1 MKIVLEH
8 LTKKFPARGKKGE
21 EVTAVSDF
29 TFEIPDGSPHRP
41 SGAVRLWKKHSL
53 KPALRSGSSHRGE
66 DLFRGTPM

>member
-29 TFEIPDGSPHRP
+29 TFEIPDGSLIGLLGRP
-41 SGAVRLWKKHSL
+41 AAEKAR
-53 KPALRSGSSHRGE
+53 P
-66 DLFRGTPM
+66 